1 MIKRA
6 QLKDTTQKTGNI
18 LSTENPEAIDRHQ
31 AALKV
36 VSGEV
41 EHWKRSVEAI
51 KIGAEIPFEQITT
64 WSATID
70 QDLAAADQEVVKLKK
85 WVEDKRLEKKAAQ
98 REDLMCF
105 EVKLQE
111 LKAKTQLEA
120 AQESEE
126 AEGHPVK
133 TEVLSAKLPKITIAQ
148 FKGSHLDWPRFWGQF
163 TETIDKRPV
172 APIQKFAYLC
182 GYLSPKVKQIVE
194 ALPFTT
200 EGYNRAKAI
209 LKDKYGKDSEVVKAY
224 IKEILD
230 LPHIPTAHVRK
241 IHEFGNKL

>member
-1 MIKRA
+1 M
-6 QLKDTTQKTGNI
+6 
-18 LSTENPEAIDRHQ
+18 
-31 AALKV
+31 
-36 VSGEV
+36 
-41 EHWKRSVEAI
+41 
-51 KIGAEIPFEQITT
+51 
-64 WSATID
+64 
-70 QDLAAADQEVVKLKK
+70 
-85 WVEDKRLEKKAAQ
+85 
-98 REDLMCF
+98 
-105 EVKLQE
+105 
-111 LKAKTQLEA
+111 KAKTQLEA
-120 AQESEE
+120 AQASEE

-148 FKGSHLDWPRFWGQF
+148 FNGFHLDWPRFWGQF